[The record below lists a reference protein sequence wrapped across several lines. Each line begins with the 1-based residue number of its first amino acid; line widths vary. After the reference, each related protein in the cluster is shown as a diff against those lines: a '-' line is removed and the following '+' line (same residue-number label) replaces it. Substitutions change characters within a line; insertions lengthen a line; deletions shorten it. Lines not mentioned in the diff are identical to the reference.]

1 MITIIDYSINNIWSV
16 QSALEYLKI
25 DHNISK
31 DPEVIKKSTHLI
43 LPGVGSFNKAM
54 KNIRKLK
61 IDNTIQ
67 IAKENNCKI
76 LGICLG
82 MQLLA
87 KQGFEDGVTDGLNLI
102 DTDVRLFNKNK
113 LDNLKIP
120 HIGFNNVKI
129 GDNSLLFKN
138 LKNNTDFYFV
148 HSYIMPLDTFPN
160 NSIIHTCTY
169 GESFVAAFEYNNI
182 FGTQFHPEKS
192 QMNGLK
198 VLKNFFKT

>member
-61 IDNTIQ
+61 IDNAIQ

-87 KQGFEDGVTDGLNLI
+87 KQGFEDGITDGLNLI

-120 HIGFNNVKI
+120 HIGFNNVKL